1 MSKSFITAMVLL
13 APLGGCGHIDPTY
26 TAPFAE
32 VGSGN
37 ATTNFGAATVNNML
51 VQQGAHA
58 VAGTAE
64 GPAGPRQTLSGR
76 YAAAVIADYTASASA
91 SSAVTGS
98 VISTGTG
105 N

>member
-1 MSKSFITAMVLL
+1 MPKSRIIPAVLL
-13 APLGGCGHIDPTY
+13 VSLGACTYVDPTY

-32 VGSGN
+32 AGSGN
-37 ATTNFGAATVNNML
+37 ASTNFGAATVNNML

-58 VAGTAE
+58 VSGTAE
-64 GPAGPRQTLSGR
+64 GPAGPRQTLSGT
-76 YAAAVIADYTASASA
+76 YAAAVMAEYTASATPTSGI
-91 SSAVTGS
+91 TGS